1 MKVNRGGKRRRD
13 REVGVKN
20 GSIQVREGRK
30 EGSKDRNVRGWGKAR
45 RGTSCWCINK
55 GEREGIRESRTV
67 EASCSVPTHFADANK

>member
-1 MKVNRGGKRRRD
+1 MKVNGGGKGRRD

-55 GEREGIRESRTV
+55 GERESRTV
-67 EASCSVPTHFADANK
+67 EASCSVPTRFADANK

>member
-30 EGSKDRNVRGWGKAR
+30 EGSKE
-45 RGTSCWCINK
+45 C
-55 GEREGIRESRTV
+55 
-67 EASCSVPTHFADANK
+67 